1 MNVWRIFEAAFFIR
15 FLVPDFV
22 EAGIPDHNVGLVM
35 STVSD
40 VIAFLECVAPPALAE
55 DWDNVGLLVGRRD
68 SVVQNVL
75 TCLTLTPD
83 VAEEVIRKNVQM
95 VVTHHPV
102 LFRGAKKICDATV
115 EGRMLLRLVENKV
128 AVYSPHTSFD
138 SAAGGIN
145 QQLAESFGLK
155 SVKPIRPLPE
165 DAALGG
171 GRWGILQKGGLL
183 AEFLSTVKAAVCA
196 DYLQFTGTADAA
208 VFRVAVA
215 CGAAA
220 GFMQDSIRLGCDTF
234 VTGEARFHSAV
245 EARAEGINLILLG
258 HYSSERPAVESLAEV
273 IQRKFPTAKVFV
285 SLQETD
291 PLSVFVQ

>member
-1 MNVWRIFEAAFFIR
+1 
-15 FLVPDFV
+15 
-22 EAGIPDHNVGLVM
+22 M

-83 VAEEVIRKNVQM
+83 VADEAIRRNVQL

-115 EGRMLLRLVENKV
+115 EGRMVLQLVENQV

-145 QQLAESFGLK
+145 QQLAELFGLT

-165 DAALGG
+165 DASLGR
-171 GRWGILQKGGLL
+171 GRWGILEKGGSLK
-183 AEFLSTVKAAVCA
+183 AFLSKVKVAVSA
-196 DYLQFTGTADAA
+196 NYLEFTGAADAA
-208 VFRVAVA
+208 VSQVAVA
-215 CGAAA
+215 CGSASE
-220 GFMQDSIRLGCDTF
+220 FMRDAIRLGCDTF
-234 VTGEARFHSAV
+234 VTGEARFHAAV

-258 HYSSERPAVESLAEV
+258 HYSSERPAVESLAAI
-273 IQRKFPTAKVFV
+273 IQSEFPAAHVLASF
-285 SLQETD
+285 QEAD